1 MKKKVVLAYSGGLDT
16 ACILKDLLMRGYD
29 VVAYVA
35 NVGQQEDFGE
45 VAERALATGASQVFV
60 EDLRREFVTDYI
72 FPAIAGN
79 AVYENRYLLGTSL
92 ARPVIAKRQ
101 VEIALEV
108 GATALVAGLGLFR
121 SHAVDG
127 KIIYTDIP
135 NGEEISNESY
145 FLDVNNDGVRDFSI
159 THTAVYNQAT
169 YNTFD
174 LRIDR
179 YNTSMP
185 ARVAVYN
192 QYAVALSPGEMIDR
206 YQNWEWEYSG
216 LMGLYSN
223 QNSAGFWPDQNNL
236 REDMARP

>member
-1 MKKKVVLAYSGGLDT
+1 MAKSNKTKKNKGSSRASS
-16 ACILKDLLMRGYD
+16 
-29 VVAYVA
+29 VA
-35 NVGQQEDFGE
+35 
-45 VAERALATGASQVFV
+45 
-60 EDLRREFVTDYI
+60 
-72 FPAIAGN
+72 
-79 AVYENRYLLGTSL
+79 
-92 ARPVIAKRQ
+92 K
-101 VEIALEV
+101 V

-223 QNSAGFWPDQNNL
+223 QNSAGFWPDQNNQYL
-236 REDMARP
+236 GLEFQSLNSQYPYYGWAALSVDAVTLKATLFGYAYEDEAGEPIAASAVPEPSSLLLLATGAAALLASRRNRNR